1 MPSTLNNLTALM
13 PTFFVGL
20 NKVQQEQTDTI
31 DAVNQNVA
39 LEQAVIGQTI
49 TFPIAVPG
57 ALSDTQ
63 YSGVPDPNGETP
75 GTGTL
80 ALQYSKSGLFKYN
93 GEEIQQLQ
101 LGGVYSNYYADQLA
115 QRVRALRKAVAD
127 SIVAAAV
134 LQASRACGI
143 VGTAPFPTIN
153 VLSDFAA
160 PNKILNDNGAP
171 GVDRHMI
178 LSTSAVANIQGV
190 QATLFRANEAGTD
203 RLLRTGTIGS
213 VQGFAVGMDTQI
225 KPYSTFGTS
234 VGNKNTGAIAVGDT
248 TFVLDSS
255 GSGTPVAGDFF
266 YVTGDTT
273 NGGTYHR
280 YVVKSY
286 ASATRIVTVNA
297 PGFMSAYNAGVVLV
311 FNTTT
316 GSPNL
321 FFTRDA
327 ITLIARQPLLPYS
340 GPSGQLLD
348 LTTLPDPRSGLT
360 YQVAM
365 WQAGRTIVI
374 EVAIVWGV
382 GITNPQDLGV
392 LWG

>member
-1 MPSTLNNLTALM
+1 MSTLNNLTALM
-13 PTFFVGL
+13 PTFFAGL

-49 TFPIAVPG
+49 TFPIAVPA
-57 ALSDTQ
+57 ALTDTQ
-63 YSGVPDPNGETP
+63 YAGVPDPNGETP

-80 ALQYSKSGLFKYN
+80 ALSYSKSGLFKYN

-115 QRVRALRKAVAD
+115 QRVRAIRKAVSD
-127 SIVAAAV
+127 SIISAAV
-134 LQASRACGI
+134 LGACRA
-143 VGTAPFPTIN
+143 VGAAGTPPFGTIN

-160 PNKILNDNGAP
+160 PNKVLNDNGAP
-171 GVDRHMI
+171 GADRHMI
-178 LSTSAVANIQGV
+178 LNTTAVANIQGV

-213 VQGFAVGMDTQI
+213 VEGFAVGMDTQI
-225 KPYSTFGTS
+225 QPYSTFGNS
-234 VGNKNTGAIAVGDT
+234 VGNKNTGSIAKGDT

-255 GSGTPVAGDFF
+255 GTGTPVAGDTF
-266 YVTGDTT
+266 YFYGDATKQT
-273 NGGTYHR
+273 
-280 YVVKSY
+280 YVVKSFN
-286 ASATRIVTVNA
+286 AGTRVVTINN
-297 PGFMSAYNAGVVLV
+297 PGFMEAHNSGIVLV
-311 FNTTT
+311 FNATT

-327 ITLIARQPLLPYS
+327 ITLIARQPLLPYA

-365 WQAGRTIVI
+365 WQSGRTIVI
-374 EVAIVWGV
+374 EVALVWGV
-382 GITNPQDLGV
+382 GVTNSQDLGI

>member
-1 MPSTLNNLTALM
+1 MSALNNLTALM
-13 PTFFVGL
+13 PTFFAGL
-20 NKVQQEQTDTI
+20 NKVQQEQTDLI
-31 DAVNQNVA
+31 DAVNQNVK
-39 LEQAVIGQTI
+39 LEQAVIGQDI
-49 TFPIAVPG
+49 TFPIASPA

-75 GTGTL
+75 GTGSL
-80 ALQYSKSGLFKYN
+80 KLEFSKSGLFKYN

-115 QRVRALRKAVAD
+115 QRVRALRKAVSD
-127 SIVAAAV
+127 SIMAKAV
-134 LQASRACGI
+134 LGACRATGAP
-143 VGTAPFPTIN
+143 GTPPFQTVN
-153 VLSDFAA
+153 ELTDFAA
-160 PNKILNDNGAP
+160 ANKVLNDNGSP
-171 GVDRHMI
+171 GMDRHMI
-178 LSTSAVANIQGV
+178 LDTMAVSKIQGK

-213 VQGFAVGMDTQI
+213 VEGFAVGMDTQI

-234 VGNKNTGAIAVGDT
+234 VGNKNTGAVAAGDK

-255 GSGTPVAGDFF
+255 GTGTPVAGDFF
-266 YVTGDTT
+266 YFTGDTE
-273 NGGTYHR
+273 HK
-280 YVVKSY
+280 YVVKSF
-286 ASATRIVTVNA
+286 AAGTRVVTVND
-297 PGFMSAYNAGVVLV
+297 PGILEAHASVVLV
-311 FNTTT
+311 FNTTA
-316 GSPNL
+316 GAPNP

-327 ITLIARQPLLPYS
+327 LTLIARQPLLPYA

-348 LTTLPDPRSGLT
+348 LTTLPDPRCGLI

-374 EVAIVWGV
+374 EVALVWGAGV
-382 GITNPQDLGV
+382 TNAHDLGI

>member
-13 PTFFVGL
+13 PTFFAGL

-31 DAVNQNVA
+31 DAVSQNVA

-49 TFPIAVPG
+49 TFPIAKSST
-57 ALSDTQ
+57 LSDTQ
-63 YSGVPDPNGETP
+63 YAGVPDPNGETP
-75 GTGTL
+75 DTGTL
-80 ALQYSKSGLFKYN
+80 TLEFSKSGLFKYN

-115 QRVRALRKAVAD
+115 QRIRALRKAVSD
-127 SIVAAAV
+127 SIMTKAV
-134 LQASRACGI
+134 LGACRVLGTP
-143 VGTAPFPTIN
+143 GTAPFATVN
-153 VLSDFAA
+153 VLSDFAG

-178 LSTSAVANIQGV
+178 LGTAAVANIQGI
-190 QATLFRANEAGTD
+190 QATLFRANEAGSD
-203 RLLRTGTIGS
+203 RLLRTGSIGS
-213 VQGFAVGMDTQI
+213 VEGFAVGMDTQI
-225 KPYSTFGTS
+225 KTTTPTGTS
-234 VGNKNTGAIAVGDT
+234 VGNKNASSVAAGDM

-255 GSGTPVAGDFF
+255 GTGTPVAGDSF
-266 YVTGDTT
+266 YFTGDTE
-273 NGGTYHR
+273 HR

-286 ASATRIVTVNA
+286 ASATRIVTVNN
-297 PGFMSAYNAGVVLV
+297 PGIMEAHSSVVLV
-311 FNTTT
+311 FNTTA
-316 GSPNL
+316 GAPNL

-327 ITLIARQPLLPYS
+327 ITLIARQPLLPYN

-348 LTTLPDPRSGLT
+348 LTTIPDPRSGLT

-365 WQAGRTIVI
+365 WQSGRTIVI
-374 EVAIVWGV
+374 EIALVWGV
-382 GITNPQDLGV
+382 GITNPQDLGI